1 MEYNPQRAAAQF
13 LPGRTI
19 SALEPFGDGHIN
31 GTYLVTLDDGS
42 RYVLQRINHNVFRKP
57 FEVMANAVG
66 VTSYLRAKFER
77 EQTGRR
83 RETLRFMQCAEN
95 SAYCWLDPDGSYW
108 RMYHYVG
115 QVVSHSIVTSAAELK
130 KSGEA
135 FGEFM
140 SDLADYPAAT
150 LYETIP
156 RFHDTVDRYR
166 NLEKAIAEAPADR
179 LEAARADIEFYLSR
193 KDFASLLVDELRAGN
208 LPLRV
213 THNDTKLNNVL
224 LDCETGE
231 PVCVIDLD
239 TVMPGLA
246 AYDFGDSIRFGCNP
260 AAEDE
265 PDLSKVNFSLELY
278 RAYTE
283 GYLSKAG
290 SALTERELWSLPVGS
305 KMMTLECGSRFL
317 ADYLSGDTYFRISR
331 PGQNLDRART
341 QAKLVADMEQVW
353 DELTIR

>member
-1 MEYNPQRAAAQF
+1 MQYNPQRAAARF
-13 LPGRTI
+13 LPNRAITV
-19 SALEPFGDGHIN
+19 LEPFGDGHIN
-31 GTYLVTLDDGS
+31 GTYRVTLEDGS
-42 RYVLQRINHNVFRKP
+42 RYVLQRINNHVFHKP

-66 VTSYLRAKFER
+66 VTSYLRSRLAAENS
-77 EQTGRR
+77 GRR
-83 RETLRFMQCAEN
+83 REALRFLPCAEN
-95 SAYCWLDPDGSYW
+95 AAYCWVDPEGCYW

-115 QVVSHSIVTSAAELK
+115 DVVSHSIVTSAAELK

-156 RFHDTVDRYR
+156 HFHDTVDRYR
-166 NLEKAIAEAPADR
+166 NLEKAIANAPADR

-193 KDFASLLVDELRAGN
+193 KDFASALVSGLEAGK

-224 LDCETGE
+224 LDRETGE

-246 AYDFGDSIRFGCNP
+246 AYDFGDSVRFGCNP

-265 PDLSKVNFSLELY
+265 PDLSRVNFSLELY
-278 RAYTE
+278 RAYAE

-290 SALTERELWSLPVGS
+290 SALTDEELRSLPVGA

-317 ADYLSGDTYFRISR
+317 ADYLEGDVYFKVTR
-331 PGQNLDRART
+331 PGQNLDRCRT
-341 QAKLVADMEQVW
+341 QAKLVSDMEKVW
-353 DELTIR
+353 DEMKIR

>member
-1 MEYNPQRAAAQF
+1 MQYNPQRAAEQF
-13 LPGRTI
+13 LPGRE
-19 SALEPFGDGHIN
+19 LKLVEPFGDGHIN
-31 GTYLVTLDDGS
+31 GTYRVLLDDDS
-42 RYVLQRINHNVFRKP
+42 CYVLQRINHNVFRKP

-66 VTSYLRAKFER
+66 VTSYLRARFAR
-77 EQTGRR
+77 ENSSRR
-83 RETLRFMQCAEN
+83 RETLHFMSNAEN
-95 SAYCWLDPDGSYW
+95 AAYCWVDPDGSYW
-108 RMYHYVG
+108 RMYHYVDN
-115 QVVSHSIVTSAAELK
+115 VVSHSIVTSAAELK

-156 RFHDTVDRYR
+156 HFHDTVDRYR
-166 NLEKAIAEAPADR
+166 NLEKAIAEAPAER
-179 LEAARADIEFYLSR
+179 LEAARDDIAFYLSR
-193 KDFASLLVDELRAGN
+193 KEFASRLVDELAAGR

-224 LDCETGE
+224 LDQETGE

-246 AYDFGDSIRFGCNP
+246 AYDFGDSVRFGCNP

-278 RAYTE
+278 RAYAE

-290 SALTERELWSLPVGS
+290 SALTERELWSLPVGA

-317 ADYLSGDTYFRISR
+317 ADYLAGDTYFKISR
-331 PGQNLDRART
+331 PGQNLDRCRT
-341 QAKLVADMEQVW
+341 QAKLVADMEKIW